1 MSIPRSLMV
10 VTLAV
15 TLSSSS
21 LLLFGQRDAPS
32 DKGASSD
39 KTADKTADKTTDK
52 AAEKPLPPD
61 STTQGSVDVAGQHI
75 AYTAVAGTLTV
86 GATDVQ
92 DAQLG
97 MDGKPLPGSQLAA
110 SEPKDGKDADS
121 GDRVYKDPKDAD
133 AVAHIFY
140 VAYFKKDAKN
150 EDRPI
155 TFFYNGGPGSSTVWL
170 HMGSLGPKH
179 VVTDGDQHL
188 PAAPYKLVDNA
199 YSLLDTSDLV
209 FIDMP
214 GTGFGRLVGKDAGK
228 AFWGVDEDANAF
240 ARFIAR
246 FITKFNRWNSPKY
259 IFGESYGTTRSA
271 VLADVLQNSKSI
283 DLNGVIL
290 LSQIFNFTTDID
302 GPSGN
307 PGVDL
312 PYVLALPTYAA
323 TAWYHKK
330 LPQQPAALE
339 PFLKEVE
346 DFAMGPY
353 THALALGTDL
363 TPEEKQS
370 VAEKLHAY
378 TGLPAAYL
386 LKANLRVS
394 GGEFEKTLQEDQD
407 LTTGRLDTRFSGPNL
422 NPLSENAEYDPQ
434 SSAIS
439 SAYVALFNDYVRRD
453 LKYGEGQTYL
463 PEAQFGSAQWD
474 QMHRG
479 NASSLNVAIDLA
491 EALKTNPDL
500 RIMVNGGYY
509 DLATPFFAAQYE
521 EKHLPIPQSLAKNI
535 EYDWYESGHMVY
547 VRDES
552 LKQLHDRV
560 AAFINS
566 TLAKSK

>member
-1 MSIPRSLMV
+1 MRVLSTGLLVAIF
-10 VTLAV
+10 AV
-15 TLSSSS
+15 ITIVPCAAV
-21 LLLFGQRDAPS
+21 R
-32 DKGASSD
+32 
-39 KTADKTADKTTDK
+39 ADDDDK
-52 AAEKPLPPD
+52 ATSKAEKAAPAD
-61 STTQGSVDVAGQHI
+61 STTEGAVVVGGQHI
-75 AYTAVAGTLTV
+75 AYNAVVGTLTV
-86 GATDVQ
+86 GATDAQ

-97 MDGKPLPGSQLAA
+97 MDGKPEPGSQLAA
-110 SEPKDGKDADS
+110 SESKDAKEAS
-121 GDRVYKDPKDAD
+121 P
-133 AVAHIFY
+133 VARMSY
-140 VAYFKKDAKN
+140 VAYFRKEAN
-150 EDRPI
+150 AEQRPI

-179 VVTDGDQHL
+179 VVTSGDQHL

-199 YSLLDTSDLV
+199 YSLLDVSDVV

-214 GTGFGRLVGKDAGK
+214 GTGFGRLLGKDADK

-246 FITKFNRWNSPKY
+246 FITKYNRWNSPKY

-271 VLADVLQNSKSI
+271 VLASVLENSKSI

-302 GPSGN
+302 FPNGN

-312 PYVLALPTYAA
+312 PYVLGLPTYAA

-330 LPQQPAALE
+330 LPNQPPALE
-339 PFLKEVE
+339 PFLKDVE
-346 DFAMGPY
+346 EFAMGPY

-363 TPEEKQS
+363 SQDEKRA
-370 VAEKLHAY
+370 VAEKLHEY
-378 TGLPAAYL
+378 TGLPTAYL
-386 LKANLRVS
+386 MKGDLRIN
-394 GGEFEKTLQEDQD
+394 GGEFEKTLQDDQD

-422 NPLSENAEYDPQ
+422 NPLSESAEYDPQ

-439 SAYVALFNDYVRRD
+439 SAYVSLFNDYVRHE

-463 PEAQFGSAQWD
+463 PQALFSGAQWD
-474 QMHRG
+474 FKHNG
-479 NASSLNVAIDLA
+479 NPIDVNVSSDLA
-491 EALKTNPDL
+491 EAMKTNPRL
-500 RIMVNGGYY
+500 KVMVNGGYY

-560 AAFINS
+560 AAFIKS
-566 TLAKSK
+566 TQAGSR

>member
-1 MSIPRSLMV
+1 MRFTHALSAAL
-10 VTLAV
+10 LAA
-15 TLSSSS
+15 S
-21 LLLFGQRDAPS
+21 LLVLPTLLRADDETPAAKP
-32 DKGASSD
+32 A
-39 KTADKTADKTTDK
+39 TADKPTDK
-52 AAEKPLPPD
+52 AAEKAPPAEV
-61 STTQGSVDVAGQHI
+61 TTQGTVDVGGQHI
-75 AYTAVAGTLTV
+75 AYTAVVGTLTV
-86 GATDVQ
+86 GSTDVQ

-97 MDGKPLPGSQLAA
+97 PDGKPQPSSQLAL
-110 SEPKDGKDADS
+110 SEPKELKDAT
-121 GDRVYKDPKDAD
+121 P
-133 AVAHIFY
+133 VARMSY
-140 VAYFKKDAKN
+140 VAYFKGVPSDGSSSLGQKKDAKA

-155 TFFYNGGPGSSTVWL
+155 TFFYNGGPGASTVWL

-179 VVTDGDQHL
+179 VVTEGDQHL

-214 GTGFGRLVGKDAGK
+214 GTGFGRLMGKDAEK

-246 FITKFNRWNSPKY
+246 FITKYNRWNSPKY

-271 VLADVLQNSKSI
+271 VLANILENGKSI

-339 PFLKEVE
+339 PFLKDVE

-353 THALALGTDL
+353 SHALALGTDL
-363 TPEEKQS
+363 TAVEKQQ
-370 VAEKLHAY
+370 VADKLHEY
-378 TGLPAAYL
+378 TGLPVAYL

-394 GGEFEKTLQEDQD
+394 GGEFEKTLQDDQD
-407 LTTGRLDTRFSGPNL
+407 LTTGRLDTRFSGPTL
-422 NPLSENAEYDPQ
+422 DSLSQYAEYDPQ

-439 SAYVALFNDYVRRD
+439 SAYVSLFNDYVRRD

-463 PEAQFGSAQWD
+463 PEALFDGTHWD
-474 QMHRG
+474 WAHHH
-479 NASSLNVAIDLA
+479 NPFSLNVANDLA
-491 EALKTNPDL
+491 EALKTNPRL
-500 RIMVNGGYY
+500 KIMVNGGYY
-509 DLATPFFAAQYE
+509 DLATPFFTAVYE

-560 AAFINS
+560 AAFIKS
-566 TLAKSK
+566 TQADGK

>member
-1 MSIPRSLMV
+1 MSRIHRFPAAL
-10 VTLAV
+10 LAAC
-15 TLSSSS
+15 LIFAPA
-21 LLLFGQRDAPS
+21 LLKADDEATAKPAA
-32 DKGASSD
+32 DKA
-39 KTADKTADKTTDK
+39 ADKTAEK
-52 AAEKPLPPD
+52 APPAEV
-61 STTQGSVDVAGQHI
+61 TTQGTVEVSGQKI
-75 AYTAVAGTLTV
+75 AYTAITGTLIV
-86 GATDVQ
+86 GSTDIQ

-97 MDGKPLPGSQLAA
+97 LDGKPQAGSQLAL
-110 SEPKDGKDADS
+110 DAP
-121 GDRVYKDPKDAD
+121 KDPKDVTP
-133 AVAHIFY
+133 VARIFY
-140 VAYFKKDAKN
+140 VAYFKKDAKA

-179 VVTDGDQHL
+179 VVTSGDQHL

-214 GTGFGRLVGKDAGK
+214 GTGFGRLVGKDAEK

-246 FITKFNRWNSPKY
+246 FITKYNRWNSPKY

-271 VLADVLQNSKSI
+271 VLANILENRKNI

-302 GPSGN
+302 MPTSN

-312 PYVLALPTYAA
+312 PYELALPTYAA

-339 PFLKEVE
+339 PFLKDVE
-346 DFAMGPY
+346 EFAMGPY
-353 THALALGTDL
+353 AHALALGTDL
-363 TPEEKQS
+363 SAAEKQQ
-370 VAEKLHAY
+370 VAEKLHEY
-378 TGLPAAYL
+378 TGLPVAYL
-386 LKANLRVS
+386 LKANLRVN
-394 GGEFEKTLQEDQD
+394 GGEFEKTLQDDQD

-422 NPLSENAEYDPQ
+422 DSLSQGAEYDPQ

-439 SAYVALFNDYVRRD
+439 SAYVSLFNDYVRRD
-453 LKYGEGQTYL
+453 LKYGDGQTYL
-463 PEAQFGSAQWD
+463 PMALFGGAQWD
-474 QMHRG
+474 VVH
-479 NASSLNVAIDLA
+479 NHNPISLNVSNDLA
-491 EALKTNPDL
+491 EALKTNPRL
-500 RIMVNGGYY
+500 KIMINGGYY
-509 DLATPFFAAQYE
+509 DLATPFFAAEYE
-521 EKHLPIPQSLAKNI
+521 DKHLPIPQSLAKNI

-547 VRDES
+547 VLDDS

-560 AAFINS
+560 AAFIKKTQAEGN
-566 TLAKSK
+566 

>member
-1 MSIPRSLMV
+1 MKCFPCFRAAA
-10 VTLAV
+10 LAV
-15 TLSSSS
+15 AVFVAPLAHSAD
-21 LLLFGQRDAPS
+21 DA
-32 DKGASSD
+32 
-39 KTADKTADKTTDK
+39 KTDKTTDK
-52 AAEKPLPPD
+52 STEKTSDKPAETTPPGD
-61 STTQGSVDVAGQHI
+61 STTQGTVDAGGQHI
-75 AYTAVAGTLTV
+75 AYTAIAGTLTV
-86 GATDVQ
+86 GATEVE

-97 MDGKPLPGSQLAA
+97 MDGKPQAGSQLAN
-110 SEPKDGKDADS
+110 SQPKEAKDAS
-121 GDRVYKDPKDAD
+121 PIARM
-133 AVAHIFY
+133 FY
-140 VAYFKKDAKN
+140 VAYFKKDTKA
-150 EDRPI
+150 EERPI
-155 TFFYNGGPGSSTVWL
+155 TFCYNGGPGSSTVWL

-199 YSLLDTSDLV
+199 NSLLDTSDLV

-214 GTGFGRLVGKDAGK
+214 GTGFGRLTGKDADK
-228 AFWGVDEDANAF
+228 AFWGIDEDGNAF

-246 FITKFNRWNSPKY
+246 FITKYNRWNSPKY

-271 VLADVLQNSKSI
+271 VLADILENSKNI

-330 LPQQPAALE
+330 LPQQAPALE
-339 PFLKEVE
+339 PFLKDVE
-346 DFAMGPY
+346 EFAMGPY
-353 THALALGTDL
+353 THALALGTDISA
-363 TPEEKQS
+363 EEKQAT
-370 VAEKLHAY
+370 AEKLHEY
-378 TGLPAAYL
+378 TGLPVAYL
-386 LKANLRVS
+386 LRANLRVS

-453 LKYGEGQTYL
+453 LKYGDGQTYL
-463 PEAQFGSAQWD
+463 PEAQFGSAPWD
-474 QMHRG
+474 FKHNG
-479 NASSLNVAIDLA
+479 NTVSVNVAPDLA
-491 EALKTNPDL
+491 EALKTNPRL
-500 RIMVNGGYY
+500 HVMVNGGYY

-560 AAFINS
+560 AAFIKS
-566 TLAKSK
+566 TSPQAN

>member
-1 MSIPRSLMV
+1 MTNSRSFLAAMLAASLFAAPAV
-10 VTLAV
+10 LRADDDTLA
-15 TLSSSS
+15 
-21 LLLFGQRDAPS
+21 A
-32 DKGASSD
+32 KA
-39 KTADKTADKTTDK
+39 TAEK
-52 AAEKPLPPD
+52 AAEKTAEKAPPAEM
-61 STTQGSVDVAGQHI
+61 TTQGAIDAGGQHI

-86 GATDVQ
+86 GATDTQ

-97 MDGKPLPGSQLAA
+97 QDGKAQAGSQLALLEPK
-110 SEPKDGKDADS
+110 EPKDL
-121 GDRVYKDPKDAD
+121 PP
-133 AVAHIFY
+133 VARIFY
-140 VAYFKKDAKN
+140 VAYFKKDAKA

-179 VVTDGDQHL
+179 VVTSGDQHL

-199 YSLLDTSDLV
+199 YSLLDVSDLV

-214 GTGFGRLVGKDAGK
+214 GTGFGRLIGKDAEK

-240 ARFIAR
+240 ARFIQR
-246 FITKFNRWNSPKY
+246 FITKFNRWNSPKFL
-259 IFGESYGTTRSA
+259 FGESYGTTRSA
-271 VLADVLQNSKSI
+271 VLADILENGKSI

-302 GPSGN
+302 GPGSN

-330 LPQQPAALE
+330 LPSQPAALE

-346 DFAMGPY
+346 EFATGPY
-353 THALALGTDL
+353 SHALALGTDISA
-363 TPEEKQS
+363 EEKQQ
-370 VAEKLHAY
+370 VAEKLHGY
-378 TGLPAAYL
+378 IGLPAAYL
-386 LKANLRVS
+386 LKANLRVN
-394 GGEFEKTLQEDQD
+394 GGEFEKTLQDDQD

-422 NPLSENAEYDPQ
+422 NPLSEGAEYDPQ

-439 SAYVALFNDYVRRD
+439 SAYVSLFNDYVRKD

-463 PEAQFGSAQWD
+463 PQALFGAAQWD
-474 QMHRG
+474 FLHRG
-479 NASSLNVAIDLA
+479 NPISLNVANDMA
-491 EALKTNPDL
+491 EALKTNPRL
-500 RIMVNGGYY
+500 KIMVNGGYY

-521 EKHLPIPQSLAKNI
+521 EKHLPIPQSLARNI
-535 EYDWYESGHMVY
+535 EYAWYESGHMVY

-552 LKQLHDRV
+552 LKQLHDKV
-560 AAFINS
+560 ADFIKR
-566 TLAKSK
+566 TQADGK

>member
-1 MSIPRSLMV
+1 MRYSKLLAAALFSAALVASPLTSLADDEPSAK
-10 VTLAV
+10 T
-15 TLSSSS
+15 
-21 LLLFGQRDAPS
+21 DAKS
-32 DKGASSD
+32 TDKSAD
-39 KTADKTADKTTDK
+39 KSADKTAP
-52 AAEKPLPPD
+52 AEVA
-61 STTQGSVDVAGQHI
+61 TEGSVDVGGQHI
-75 AYTAVAGTLTV
+75 AYTAVAGTITV
-86 GATDVQ
+86 GSTDVQ

-97 MDGKPLPGSQLAA
+97 LDGKPIAGSELAI
-110 SEPKDGKDADS
+110 SEP
-121 GDRVYKDPKDAD
+121 KDPKDATPF
-133 AVAHIFY
+133 ARIFY
-140 VAYFKKDAKN
+140 VAYFKKNAKA

-179 VVTDGDQHL
+179 VVTDTDQHL
-188 PAAPYKLVDNA
+188 PAAPYKMVDNVN
-199 YSLLDTSDLV
+199 SLLDTSDLV

-214 GTGFGRLVGKDAGK
+214 GTGFGRLVGKDADK

-246 FITKFNRWNSPKY
+246 FITKYSRWNSPKY

-271 VLADVLQNSKSI
+271 VLSDILENSKSI

-330 LPQQPAALE
+330 LPSQPADLA

-346 DFAMGPY
+346 EFAMGPY
-353 THALALGTDL
+353 THALALGTDI
-363 TPEEKQS
+363 TAEEKQS
-370 VAEKLHAY
+370 AAEKLHEY
-378 TGLPAAYL
+378 TGLPIAYL
-386 LKANLRVS
+386 LRANLRVN

-422 NPLSENAEYDPQ
+422 NPLSEYAEYDPQ

-439 SAYVALFNDYVRRD
+439 SAYVSLFNDYVRRE

-463 PEAQFGSAQWD
+463 PDAQFGSFQWD
-474 QMHRG
+474 FVHRS
-479 NASSLNVAIDLA
+479 NPISLNVAVDLA
-491 EALKTNPDL
+491 EAMKTNPRL
-500 RIMVNGGYY
+500 HVMVNGGYY

-560 AAFINS
+560 AAFIKS
-566 TLAKSK
+566 TLADSK